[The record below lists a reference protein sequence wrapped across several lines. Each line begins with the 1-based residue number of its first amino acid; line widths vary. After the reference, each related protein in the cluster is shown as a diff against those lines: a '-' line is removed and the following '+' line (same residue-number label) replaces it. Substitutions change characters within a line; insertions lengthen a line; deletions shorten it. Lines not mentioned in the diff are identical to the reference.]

1 MHQEVLSTWHNQSG
15 LYNGTGGYVLD
26 PSVAENGTAPEGTSN
41 FYVDRDA
48 ADLLSVFLSDLL

>member
-26 PSVAENGTAPEGTSN
+26 LSVAENGTAPEGTSN